1 MRLPPRGGC
10 LTTAHGNPPY
20 GRRGA
25 RPRPR
30 TGPRTG
36 RSGRRG
42 TRAAHPREPRGPAGT
57 GHRDP
62 GPADGP
68 GAPGRRPLRGG
79 RATRTRT
86 RRHARERPTRR
97 GRRPA
102 PLLYY
107 MHGGGMVVGN
117 APSVVPQ
124 LLREWALPSAWPS
137 SPSST
142 AWRPRSGTPNRWR
155 TATPASSGRPS
166 TPTSSA
172 STRTASSSAARAR
185 AAASPRRSP
194 CSPATGAVPR
204 RSASC
209 SCARCSTTATPP
221 SPATRWPASTSG
233 TAPPTPPGGR
243 HSSATGSAPR
253 TSRPTPPPRAP
264 RTCPGSPGLHRRRVG
279 RDIPGRG
286 RGLRRRALAG
296 GRPGRTARMARRL
309 PRLRQPRPRGGPQP
323 GRPRRPYALAPTRPH
338 TVREPGDVGHTRPCH
353 RRSGHLVS
361 GM

>member
-1 MRLPPRGGC
+1 MEIPRTDGAAPALDPELSRALAALGDAVREP
-10 LTTAHGNPPY
+10 LTPENLAAQQEQDIAT
-20 GRRGA
+20 RA
-25 RPRPR
+25 RPTVQELRADGLFEVDELRVP
-30 TGPRTG
+30 G
-36 RSGRRG
+36 RGVTLVSAR
-42 TRAAHPREPRGPAGT
+42 PAGAA
-57 GHRDP
+57 
-62 GPADGP
+62 GP
-68 GAPGRRPLRGG
+68 L
-79 RATRTRT
+79 
-86 RRHARERPTRR
+86 
-97 GRRPA
+97 

-142 AWRPRSGTPNRWR
+142 AWHPRSGTPNRWR

-166 TPTSSA
+166 TPASSA

-253 TSRPTPPPRAP
+253 TSRPTPPPPAP

-279 RDIPGRG
+279 RDLPGRG

-296 GRPGRTARMARRL
+296 RRPGRTARMARRL
-309 PRLRQPRPRGGPQP
+309 PRLRQPRPRCGPQP

-338 TVREPGDVGHTRPCH
+338 AVREPGDVGHTRPCH
-353 RRSGHLVS
+353 RGSGHLVS